1 MDYGNFVIGAIVW
14 VLAALI
20 LLSGLMVVVVKNI
33 IHAALWL
40 IASFAGVAAFYFL
53 LEAPFIGVVQV
64 LVYTGAISILVL
76 FAIML
81 TRQVT
86 GEGSRQL
93 FERWWVAAFVSV
105 ALFAGIIVPTI
116 WSPQLPPP
124 PQSPD
129 QAQQEQPQATG
140 YWPQTDF
147 AAASAPSQPNPQP
160 EPDADVPAEIAGA
173 NEIGRS
179 FMSEYLIPFEVSSL
193 LLLVALIGAVVI
205 AYEERTRR
213 RRILTLAEEA
223 ELRRS
228 LSGMGIDR
236 PVQATGPVPPGK
248 SDAGT
253 AERR

>member
-1 MDYGNFVIGAIVW
+1 MDFIIGLIFW
-14 VLAALI
+14 ILSGLI
-20 LLSGLMVVVVKNI
+20 LFSGLMVVTVKNI

-53 LEAPFIGVVQV
+53 LEAPFIGVVQI

-86 GEGSRQL
+86 GEGTRQL
-93 FERWWVAAFVSV
+93 FERWWVAAVV
-105 ALFAGIIVPTI
+105 AVGLFALVIVPGV
-116 WSPQLPPP
+116 WSPELPVP
-124 PQSPD
+124 
-129 QAQQEQPQATG
+129 QAQTEPGQPAPSPQPN
-140 YWPQTDF
+140 YWPQTDLIAQQP
-147 AAASAPSQPNPQP
+147 AAGDPDNPQP
-160 EPDADVPAEIAGA
+160 QASPRTIAGA
-173 NEIGRS
+173 FEIGRS
-179 FMSEYLIPFEVSSL
+179 FMGEYLIPFEVSSI

-228 LSGMGIDR
+228 LTGLGLER
-236 PVQATGPVPPGK
+236 PMQASANVPPGK
-248 SDAGT
+248 SESGT

>member
-1 MDYGNFVIGAIVW
+1 MDFVIGLVFWA
-14 VLAALI
+14 LSALI
-20 LLSGLMVVVVKNI
+20 LFAGFMVVFVKNI
-33 IHAALWL
+33 IHSALWL

-53 LEAPFIGVVQV
+53 LEAPFIGVVQI

-86 GEGSRQL
+86 GEGTRQL
-93 FERWWVAAFVSV
+93 FTRWWIAAIVAVL
-105 ALFAGIIVPTI
+105 LFAGVIVPTI
-116 WSPQLPPP
+116 WSPQLP
-124 PQSPD
+124 S
-129 QAQQEQPQATG
+129 PQAG
-140 YWPQTDF
+140 APVYWPQTDLAAS
-147 AAASAPSQPNPQP
+147 AAASAAAVAADASAAAQP
-160 EPDADVPAEIAGA
+160 EPEASAIASAPIAGA
-173 NEIGRS
+173 FEIGRS
-179 FMSEYLIPFEVSSL
+179 FMGEYLIPFEVSSI

-228 LSGMGIDR
+228 VSGLGLDR
-236 PVQATGPVPPGK
+236 PIQASAQIPAGK
-248 SDAGT
+248 SDTGT

>member
-1 MDYGNFVIGAIVW
+1 MDFVIGLVFW
-14 VLAALI
+14 VLSALI
-20 LLSGLMVVVVKNI
+20 LFSGFMVVFVKNI

-86 GEGSRQL
+86 GEGTRQL
-93 FERWWVAAFVSV
+93 FRRWWLAALVCV
-105 ALFAGIIVPTI
+105 ALFGGVIVPTI
-116 WSPQLPPP
+116 WFPQLPVADVGTP
-124 PQSPD
+124 
-129 QAQQEQPQATG
+129 T
-140 YWPQTDF
+140 YWPQTDL
-147 AAASAPSQPNPQP
+147 AASAAPVAEGAEPQP
-160 EPDADVPAEIAGA
+160 EAEPANAPIAGA
-173 NEIGRS
+173 FEIGRS
-179 FMSEYLIPFEVSSL
+179 FMGEYLIPFEVSSL

-228 LSGMGIDR
+228 VAGLGLDR
-236 PVQATGPVPPGK
+236 PMQASAPVPPGK